1 MGAFTS
7 RQNAGVEE
15 LDIAA
20 NSAYRY
26 PPKSGC
32 YFGSHF
38 IMGGE
43 RFDTTQPEAYLFG
56 ENSDLNFLG
65 NRPLPFPYP
74 APQPNEPTK
83 TLKSL
88 VNIRKDS
95 LRLVRE
101 CNIIENYKSHARSQ
115 GGFGGLDEQ
124 GSKAGADVYKWSH
137 LARDQHSEVVNTGCP
152 VTIMGLT
159 PRVEPD
165 PEPEEGEDEEKEH
178 SPKYNVEFTF
188 DTDVKVGITIHYF
201 ATEEIV
207 NGLAVYTSNDPMLT
221 SETVHYKR
229 GASQMFSLP
238 SHVLEPSMWNID
250 DFSYDADKQVIP
262 MVIQCCVEE
271 EEEHAENL
279 GHAHMLFATFEKWY
293 ITGLRSGETRVRFR
307 VVPEQV
313 RTCAPTLYP
322 WERYFTRLSSLH
334 SGENEYLALAR
345 DVPRIGRKME
355 VPCLGE
361 SHPMHVKEPTALIEK
376 SRGPSRCE
384 WFKPYSLVDG
394 LCYLLQEI
402 YGIENKNSQETKHQ
416 EDDIDDSGSECVICM
431 SDIRDTL
438 ILPCRHLCLCNGC
451 ADSLRYQA
459 SNCPICRQ
467 PFRALLQ
474 MRAMRKKTSLT
485 PAVTPQSEADEV
497 KQVIQEII
505 PPGYEV
511 IPLIE
516 ALNGPSS
523 SCTTPPPPVS
533 GTHEEPLVVTMPP
546 SPQGSKPQDS
556 VTCRPKSKSKRK
568 RSGGSSLR
576 GTAAL
581 EGMSRQQQA
590 PEAKLVAPP
599 CDKSDRSDVSSVGTG
614 PYVTTPDDSE
624 SAMSPSIVSSV
635 PPSEVDISER
645 SSLGGE
651 VTTPETPAAC
661 SAQVSSIGTPGITP
675 SCTVDGDLSQQDP
688 EGSSYNTAPD
698 ASSPLS
704 LPTTPLSPADPSIR
718 LLPKMHQLQLS
729 THDAL
734 LEASQSTK
742 QDLDISPYSDASENP
757 CHDFDHFSPK
767 NHPNSLAIISNQVAT
782 LASEEDP
789 LSSSSSKDAGP
800 VGIFLDNIPYADCSS
815 AGSGTPQGAPDDN
828 KDTQPPKFGPHVF
841 AKLGPPLVA
850 RLAFE
855 NEKPASDRC
864 TLPEGDCPANNG
876 SLKESH
882 SSPSS
887 PSPVY
892 SEALSQVPFAEGHGQ
907 KDTPEEQ
914 VSAGATSQV
923 CIELACL
930 VSDCENRPGPSG
942 ANLKSFVVPR
952 GDDPR
957 KGATAAPRDYD
968 YVVIHEEKPLPPDPH
983 SAPACLRAMTSD
995 TVLSVVTRLTFSVTK
1010 ALTVDFEGPAL
1021 RVPPIGVMRDAEAM
1035 DIPASDKTSMD
1046 NGCVELSLPGTPLSS
1061 DSSRSGNS
1069 VSSTRQL
1076 LSTPSNVQLEEE
1088 EESHISPLLA

>member
-95 LRLVRE
+95 LRLVR
-101 CNIIENYKSHARSQ
+101 
-115 GGFGGLDEQ
+115 
-124 GSKAGADVYKWSH
+124 
-137 LARDQHSEVVNTGCP
+137 
-152 VTIMGLT
+152 
-159 PRVEPD
+159 VEPD

-207 NGLAVYTSNDPMLT
+207 NGLAVYTSNDPTLT

-279 GHAHMLFATFEKWY
+279 GHAHMLFATFEKN
-293 ITGLRSGETRVRFR
+293 SE
-307 VVPEQV
+307 E
-313 RTCAPTLYP
+313 C
-322 WERYFTRLSSLH
+322 FT
-334 SGENEYLALAR
+334 
-345 DVPRIGRKME
+345 
-355 VPCLGE
+355 
-361 SHPMHVKEPTALIEK
+361 VKPLK
-376 SRGPSRCE
+376 Q
-384 WFKPYSLVDG
+384 KQMVDG

-497 KQVIQEII
+497 VIQENI

-533 GTHEEPLVVTMPP
+533 GTHEGETLIAEPLVVTMPP

-599 CDKSDRSDVSSVGTG
+599 CDKSDRSDASSVGTG

-704 LPTTPLSPADPSIR
+704 LPTTPLSPADPSIQ

-914 VSAGATSQV
+914 VSAGATSQ
-923 CIELACL
+923 
-930 VSDCENRPGPSG
+930 ENRPGPSG

-968 YVVIHEEKPLPPDPH
+968 YVVIHEESHGDDEA
-983 SAPACLRAMTSD
+983 SEND
-995 TVLSVVTRLTFSVTK
+995 DDEENEND
-1010 ALTVDFEGPAL
+1010 DFEGPAL

>member
-95 LRLVRE
+95 LRLVR
-101 CNIIENYKSHARSQ
+101 
-115 GGFGGLDEQ
+115 
-124 GSKAGADVYKWSH
+124 
-137 LARDQHSEVVNTGCP
+137 
-152 VTIMGLT
+152 
-159 PRVEPD
+159 VEPD

-207 NGLAVYTSNDPMLT
+207 NGLAVYTSNDPTLT

-279 GHAHMLFATFEKWY
+279 GHAHMLFATFEKN
-293 ITGLRSGETRVRFR
+293 SE
-307 VVPEQV
+307 E
-313 RTCAPTLYP
+313 C
-322 WERYFTRLSSLH
+322 FT
-334 SGENEYLALAR
+334 
-345 DVPRIGRKME
+345 
-355 VPCLGE
+355 
-361 SHPMHVKEPTALIEK
+361 VKPLK
-376 SRGPSRCE
+376 Q
-384 WFKPYSLVDG
+384 KQMVDG

-497 KQVIQEII
+497 VIQENI

-533 GTHEEPLVVTMPP
+533 GTHEGETLIAEPLVVTMPP

-599 CDKSDRSDVSSVGTG
+599 CDKSDRSDASSVGTG

-688 EGSSYNTAPD
+688 E
-698 ASSPLS
+698 
-704 LPTTPLSPADPSIR
+704 
-718 LLPKMHQLQLS
+718 
-729 THDAL
+729 
-734 LEASQSTK
+734 
-742 QDLDISPYSDASENP
+742 
-757 CHDFDHFSPK
+757 
-767 NHPNSLAIISNQVAT
+767 
-782 LASEEDP
+782 
-789 LSSSSSKDAGP
+789 
-800 VGIFLDNIPYADCSS
+800 
-815 AGSGTPQGAPDDN
+815 
-828 KDTQPPKFGPHVF
+828 
-841 AKLGPPLVA
+841 
-850 RLAFE
+850 
-855 NEKPASDRC
+855 
-864 TLPEGDCPANNG
+864 
-876 SLKESH
+876 
-882 SSPSS
+882 
-887 PSPVY
+887 
-892 SEALSQVPFAEGHGQ
+892 
-907 KDTPEEQ
+907 
-914 VSAGATSQV
+914 
-923 CIELACL
+923 
-930 VSDCENRPGPSG
+930 ENRPGPSG

-968 YVVIHEEKPLPPDPH
+968 YVVIHEESHGDDEA
-983 SAPACLRAMTSD
+983 SEND
-995 TVLSVVTRLTFSVTK
+995 DDEENEND
-1010 ALTVDFEGPAL
+1010 DFEGPAL

>member
-95 LRLVRE
+95 LRLVR
-101 CNIIENYKSHARSQ
+101 I
-115 GGFGGLDEQ
+115 D
-124 GSKAGADVYKWSH
+124 
-137 LARDQHSEVVNTGCP
+137 
-152 VTIMGLT
+152 
-159 PRVEPD
+159 D
-165 PEPEEGEDEEKEH
+165 PEPEEEGEEEDEEKET

-207 NGLAVYTSNDPMLT
+207 NGLAVYTSNDPTLT

-229 GASQMFSLP
+229 GASQTFSLP
-238 SHVLEPSMWNID
+238 SHVLDPGMWNMD

-279 GHAHMLFATFEKWY
+279 GHAHMLFATFEKN
-293 ITGLRSGETRVRFR
+293 SEDF
-307 VVPEQV
+307 
-313 RTCAPTLYP
+313 
-322 WERYFTRLSSLH
+322 FS
-334 SGENEYLALAR
+334 
-345 DVPRIGRKME
+345 
-355 VPCLGE
+355 
-361 SHPMHVKEPTALIEK
+361 VKPLK
-376 SRGPSRCE
+376 Q
-384 WFKPYSLVDG
+384 KQMVDG

-497 KQVIQEII
+497 QVIQENI

-533 GTHEEPLVVTMPP
+533 GTNEEPLVVTMPP

-590 PEAKLVAPP
+590 KLVAPP
-599 CDKSDRSDVSSVGTG
+599 CDKSDRSDASSVGTG

-651 VTTPETPAAC
+651 VTTPETPAVG

-704 LPTTPLSPADPSIR
+704 LPTTPLSPFEPSHR
-718 LLPKMHQLQLS
+718 PLPKMLQLS

-734 LEASQSTK
+734 QEASLSTK

-789 LSSSSSKDAGP
+789 LSPSSNKDAGP
-800 VGIFLDNIPYADCSS
+800 VGIFLENIPYADCSS
-815 AGSGTPQGAPDDN
+815 AGSGTPQGAADDN
-828 KDTQPPKFGPHVF
+828 KDTQPPKFGPHIF

-864 TLPEGDCPANNG
+864 TLPEGDCRANNG
-876 SLKESH
+876 SPKESLP
-882 SSPSS
+882 SPSS

-892 SEALSQVPFAEGHGQ
+892 SEALSQVPFPEGQ

-914 VSAGATSQV
+914 VSAGATSQ
-923 CIELACL
+923 
-930 VSDCENRPGPSG
+930 DPENRPGPSG
-942 ANLKSFVVPR
+942 TNLKSFVVP
-952 GDDPR
+952 GSEGH
-957 KGATAAPRDYD
+957 KGAAAAPRDYD
-968 YVVIHEEKPLPPDPH
+968 YVVIHEESHGDDEG
-983 SAPACLRAMTSD
+983 SENDDDEENETD
-995 TVLSVVTRLTFSVTK
+995 
-1010 ALTVDFEGPAL
+1010 DFEGPAI

-1088 EESHISPLLA
+1088 EETNISPLLA

>member
-95 LRLVRE
+95 LRLVR
-101 CNIIENYKSHARSQ
+101 IE
-115 GGFGGLDEQ
+115 
-124 GSKAGADVYKWSH
+124 
-137 LARDQHSEVVNTGCP
+137 
-152 VTIMGLT
+152 
-159 PRVEPD
+159 D
-165 PEPEEGEDEEKEH
+165 PEPEPEEAEDEEKEP

-201 ATEEIV
+201 ASEEIV
-207 NGLAVYTSNDPMLT
+207 NGLAVYTSNDPTLT

-229 GASQMFSLP
+229 GASQTFSLP

-250 DFSYDADKQVIP
+250 DFSYDSDKQVIP

-279 GHAHMLFATFEKWY
+279 GHAHMLFASFEKN
-293 ITGLRSGETRVRFR
+293 SED
-307 VVPEQV
+307 
-313 RTCAPTLYP
+313 C
-322 WERYFTRLSSLH
+322 FT
-334 SGENEYLALAR
+334 
-345 DVPRIGRKME
+345 I
-355 VPCLGE
+355 
-361 SHPMHVKEPTALIEK
+361 
-376 SRGPSRCE
+376 
-384 WFKPYSLVDG
+384 KPLKQKQMVDG

-497 KQVIQEII
+497 QVIQENI

-533 GTHEEPLVVTMPP
+533 GTNEGETLIAEPLVVTMPP

-556 VTCRPKSKSKRK
+556 VCRPKSKSKRK

-590 PEAKLVAPP
+590 PESKLVAAP
-599 CDKSDRSDVSSVGTG
+599 CDKSDRSDASSVGTG

-635 PPSEVDISER
+635 PPSEADISER

-651 VTTPETPAAC
+651 VTTPETPAVG

-675 SCTVDGDLSQQDP
+675 SCTVDGDLSQDP
-688 EGSSYNTAPD
+688 E
-698 ASSPLS
+698 
-704 LPTTPLSPADPSIR
+704 
-718 LLPKMHQLQLS
+718 
-729 THDAL
+729 
-734 LEASQSTK
+734 
-742 QDLDISPYSDASENP
+742 EN
-757 CHDFDHFSPK
+757 K
-767 NHPNSLAIISNQVAT
+767 
-782 LASEEDP
+782 
-789 LSSSSSKDAGP
+789 
-800 VGIFLDNIPYADCSS
+800 
-815 AGSGTPQGAPDDN
+815 
-828 KDTQPPKFGPHVF
+828 
-841 AKLGPPLVA
+841 
-850 RLAFE
+850 
-855 NEKPASDRC
+855 
-864 TLPEGDCPANNG
+864 
-876 SLKESH
+876 
-882 SSPSS
+882 
-887 PSPVY
+887 
-892 SEALSQVPFAEGHGQ
+892 
-907 KDTPEEQ
+907 
-914 VSAGATSQV
+914 
-923 CIELACL
+923 
-930 VSDCENRPGPSG
+930 PGPSG
-942 ANLKSFVVPR
+942 SNLKTYVVPG
-952 GDDPR
+952 GDCVAQTR
-957 KGATAAPRDYD
+957 ALAHAREYD
-968 YVVIHEEKPLPPDPH
+968 YVVIHEEGHGDDEA
-983 SAPACLRAMTSD
+983 SENDDDEETD
-995 TVLSVVTRLTFSVTK
+995 E
-1010 ALTVDFEGPAL
+1010 FEGPAL

-1035 DIPASDKTSMD
+1035 DIPASDKTSID

-1088 EESHISPLLA
+1088 EETNISPLLA

>member
-1 MGAFTS
+1 MPAPSLFDICVHSVGDVLFKAYSGDQVSISAAIKELQLPRTVKKDLVSFFTDVQLGEFFYS
-7 RQNAGVEE
+7 VSLVLREPLAVNLEKVKRQTKRPCTIGWRWPGTYVFLTDAETRLRFRFIEPHECTLIVVGMHAGMVPLSQVIDLLHSYEILPADTEISDYSCSSSMRVSKGGNPPTLAYKVAHRYEGPPEE
-15 LDIAA
+15 LPYMHELYRRAVLGKERNICIDDIPGPFGR
-20 NSAYRY
+20 NLTYRNHLSKVPRGVTMGGDPRLQFAIPALY
-26 PPKSGC
+26 IDSDYENDETDDETDSSEDSLC
-32 YFGSHF
+32 SFSDELHF

-95 LRLVRE
+95 LRLVR
-101 CNIIENYKSHARSQ
+101 I
-115 GGFGGLDEQ
+115 D
-124 GSKAGADVYKWSH
+124 
-137 LARDQHSEVVNTGCP
+137 
-152 VTIMGLT
+152 
-159 PRVEPD
+159 D
-165 PEPEEGEDEEKEH
+165 PEPEEEGEEEDEEKET

-201 ATEEIV
+201 ATEEII
-207 NGLAVYTSNDPMLT
+207 NGLAVYTSNDPTLT

-229 GASQMFSLP
+229 GASQTFSLP
-238 SHVLEPSMWNID
+238 SHVLDPGMWNMD

-279 GHAHMLFATFEKWY
+279 GHAHMLFATFEKN
-293 ITGLRSGETRVRFR
+293 SEDF
-307 VVPEQV
+307 
-313 RTCAPTLYP
+313 
-322 WERYFTRLSSLH
+322 FS
-334 SGENEYLALAR
+334 
-345 DVPRIGRKME
+345 
-355 VPCLGE
+355 
-361 SHPMHVKEPTALIEK
+361 VKPLK
-376 SRGPSRCE
+376 Q
-384 WFKPYSLVDG
+384 K
-394 LCYLLQEI
+394 QM
-402 YGIENKNSQETKHQ
+402 HQ

-497 KQVIQEII
+497 QVIQENI

-511 IPLIE
+511 IPVIE

-533 GTHEEPLVVTMPP
+533 GTNEGETLIAEPLVVTMPP

-590 PEAKLVAPP
+590 PESKLVAPP
-599 CDKSDRSDVSSVGTG
+599 CDKSDRSDASSVGTG

-651 VTTPETPAAC
+651 VTTPETPAVG

-688 EGSSYNTAPD
+688 ESLYLLNPTRHRD
-698 ASSPLS
+698 AFFLS
-704 LPTTPLSPADPSIR
+704 R
-718 LLPKMHQLQLS
+718 
-729 THDAL
+729 
-734 LEASQSTK
+734 
-742 QDLDISPYSDASENP
+742 
-757 CHDFDHFSPK
+757 
-767 NHPNSLAIISNQVAT
+767 
-782 LASEEDP
+782 
-789 LSSSSSKDAGP
+789 
-800 VGIFLDNIPYADCSS
+800 
-815 AGSGTPQGAPDDN
+815 
-828 KDTQPPKFGPHVF
+828 
-841 AKLGPPLVA
+841 
-850 RLAFE
+850 
-855 NEKPASDRC
+855 
-864 TLPEGDCPANNG
+864 
-876 SLKESH
+876 
-882 SSPSS
+882 
-887 PSPVY
+887 
-892 SEALSQVPFAEGHGQ
+892 
-907 KDTPEEQ
+907 
-914 VSAGATSQV
+914 
-923 CIELACL
+923 
-930 VSDCENRPGPSG
+930 
-942 ANLKSFVVPR
+942 
-952 GDDPR
+952 
-957 KGATAAPRDYD
+957 
-968 YVVIHEEKPLPPDPH
+968 
-983 SAPACLRAMTSD
+983 
-995 TVLSVVTRLTFSVTK
+995 
-1010 ALTVDFEGPAL
+1010 VDFEGPAI

-1069 VSSTRQL
+1069 GEGDVKGTAGHSRGRVVRRAARLYRRARRAASEETAAGASKVRRKRQKRKVEELEDDSRPQPKRKAPENPPPRTYFDPRLSRVAPIYHDVVAGESVLVNYIADDPCPWESTNSVELSACERGVTPTDLSCPYYRQYQDFHTRKV
-1076 LSTPSNVQLEEE
+1076 LSLVASELTMWLDNQ
-1088 EESHISPLLA
+1088 ESDRL